1 MKVMNSRMIVA
12 ECQVVLAL
20 TILGL
25 DEILETA
32 LEGILDAAAG
42 NKAGDNES
50 PRHSSDF
57 RNDGLNDVVEAK
69 DLIHEEVAWDL

>member
-1 MKVMNSRMIVA
+1 MNSRMIVA
-12 ECQVVLAL
+12 VECQVVWAL

-32 LEGILDAAAG
+32 LEGILDAVAG

-50 PRHSSDF
+50 PRRSSDF